1 MTSMAKFL
9 TMRFHR
15 LGRLYCLVCGVLWSG
30 ILNSAEK
37 DQLVTEWLSAAKSL
51 QTWEAQVLQ
60 TRYLKAFTQPLV
72 STGKVW
78 FATPNQFRWQL
89 GEPVQSL
96 ALRTGPALWVLSPKL
111 RRAEHYQLD
120 SLGNGPAKDLMGLLD
135 MGFPKDEVSFR
146 KQFRIIEASTNSN
159 SWSFRMEPESSSVK
173 SMLPE
178 LKVEIAAGTKQL
190 IATELILK
198 DGSRL
203 RNEFKELSRNSKIS
217 TGLFTTNLDATWK
230 ITTSG
235 PPLKK

>member
-1 MTSMAKFL
+1 MTALAKFL
-9 TMRFHR
+9 STRFR
-15 LGRLYCLVCGVLWSG
+15 RFGRLFCLVCGVLWSG
-30 ILNSAEK
+30 ILNDADK
-37 DQLVTEWLSAAKSL
+37 DQLITEWLSASKSL

-60 TRYLKAFTQPLV
+60 TRHLKAFTQPLV

-96 ALRTGPALWVLSPKL
+96 ALRAGSELWVLSPKL
-111 RRAEHYQLD
+111 RRAENYRLD

-135 MGFPKDEVSFR
+135 MGFPKDEASFR
-146 KQFRIIEASTNSN
+146 KQFRILDVSTNAMT
-159 SWSFRMEPESSSVK
+159 WSFRMEPQSASVK
-173 SMLPE
+173 NMLPE
-178 LKVEIAAGTKQL
+178 LKVEIAAGSKQL

-203 RNEFKELSRNSKIS
+203 RNEFKELRRNSELS
-217 TGLFTTNLDATWK
+217 TDLFTTNLDATWK